1 MPLSSR
7 EELAPGRLRAGGVSS
22 EVTPYRR
29 RRVYGWEKHPL
40 LVYCARAVSKPPEC
54 SRGIAVVVAERCRET
69 RREGRVAGEAVREF
83 LGTTPPSGGISQA
96 AVLRKAMYSGLY
108 GVCDSRSG
116 VGGTEQTIK
125 KLAYGEKERE
135 RDTHII
141 ILMRVRGNSREP
153 DELSESTWGIQKGE
167 N

>member
-1 MPLSSR
+1 MSVVIRRCAALLSR
-7 EELAPGRLRAGGVSS
+7 GVGPGRLRAGGVSS

-83 LGTTPPSGGISQA
+83 LGTTPPSGGISGGGSKKGDVQRT
-96 AVLRKAMYSGLY
+96 LRSMRLAIGGWRHGANYQKIGLW
-108 GVCDSRSG
+108 R
-116 VGGTEQTIK
+116 
-125 KLAYGEKERE
+125 ERE
-135 RDTHII
+135 REGHPHYY
-141 ILMRVRGNSREP
+141 P
-153 DELSESTWGIQKGE
+153 DESKGQLSRA
-167 N
+167 

>member
-1 MPLSSR
+1 M
-7 EELAPGRLRAGGVSS
+7 EE
-22 EVTPYRR
+22 
-29 RRVYGWEKHPL
+29 
-40 LVYCARAVSKPPEC
+40 
-54 SRGIAVVVAERCRET
+54 
-69 RREGRVAGEAVREF
+69 F
-83 LGTTPPSGGISQA
+83 QA

>member
-1 MPLSSR
+1 M
-7 EELAPGRLRAGGVSS
+7 
-22 EVTPYRR
+22 
-29 RRVYGWEKHPL
+29 
-40 LVYCARAVSKPPEC
+40 
-54 SRGIAVVVAERCRET
+54 VVAERCRET

-83 LGTTPPSGGISQA
+83 LGTTPPSGGISGGGSKKGDVQRT
-96 AVLRKAMYSGLY
+96 LRSMRLAI
-108 GVCDSRSG
+108 
-116 VGGTEQTIK
+116 GGWRH
-125 KLAYGEKERE
+125 GERKNWPMARERE

>member
-1 MPLSSR
+1 
-7 EELAPGRLRAGGVSS
+7 
-22 EVTPYRR
+22 
-29 RRVYGWEKHPL
+29 
-40 LVYCARAVSKPPEC
+40 
-54 SRGIAVVVAERCRET
+54 
-69 RREGRVAGEAVREF
+69 
-83 LGTTPPSGGISQA
+83 
-96 AVLRKAMYSGLY
+96 MYSGLY

-116 VGGTEQTIK
+116 VGGTESE
-125 KLAYGEKERE
+125 KLAYGERERE